1 MKFIFLAAGR
11 GTRIFKDIKIN
22 KCLIKIKKKTII
34 SKLIEQISPSKRN
47 QISIVVGFN
56 SKKIIKETEN
66 YKINYILNKNYKKT
80 EMLYSSLLALEK
92 YDDDLL
98 FSYTDILYDKKL
110 INFFSENKFQ
120 DITIPINLNW
130 LKTWKLRKQDIKE
143 DAETLRYR
151 NNKLIEIGNKI
162 KKIKDVQGQ
171 FMGIFYIPRNKR
183 IKIINL
189 IKQKKYKKKQITYF
203 LNDILKKGEKI
214 NVHKYKG
221 MWYEFDNYEDLRQY
235 NRVFN

>member
-34 SKLIEQISPSKRN
+34 SKLIEKISPSKRN

>member
-56 SKKIIKETEN
+56 SKKIVKETEN

-80 EMLYSSLLALEK
+80 EMLYSALLALKK
-92 YDDDLL
+92 YDDDLF

-110 INFFSENKFQ
+110 INFFSENKFK
-120 DITIPINLNW
+120 DITIPINLDW
-130 LKTWKLRKQDIKE
+130 LKTWKLRKQNIKE

-151 NNKLIEIGNKI
+151 NNKLLEIGNKI

-171 FMGIFYIPRNKR
+171 FMGVFYIPRNKR

-221 MWYEFDNYEDLRQY
+221 MWYEFDNYEDLRQF
-235 NRVFN
+235 NREFN